1 MNRKSWVLAP
11 AAGGSAGTA
20 LEEGAVNSALGRWIE
35 ERVREEGPVPFARF
49 MEWALYHP
57 EHGYYASGRVR
68 IGDDDGDFTTAPHM
82 SGVFARCLAR
92 WVAAADRALGRPE
105 PFVLVEGGPGEGRLA
120 RDLLDALGE
129 REPGLYTRLRYAAD
143 EASPALAARREALLE
158 PHQDRCIPVPDRFTG
173 VYLSN
178 ELLDAFPVHRVR
190 RRGGRWEEA
199 LVVWDGGLTQ
209 TWGPASP
216 EAQAFLDEQGLEVPE
231 GCEAEACPRAL
242 AWLERVAGLLDR
254 GYVLTI
260 DYGDEAER
268 LYGPRRPRGTCAA
281 YRGHRMAEDLLA
293 RPGEQDLT
301 AHVNFTALRRA
312 GERLGLR
319 AAPLLG
325 QRDFLFAAGLAE
337 EVALLEAELTGMDR
351 MAAMQALAPLLLP
364 DGGMGDAFKVL
375 VQARA
380 APLDAVP
387 LDPTAALPA

>member
-1 MNRKSWVLAP
+1 MSNP
-11 AAGGSAGTA
+11 
-20 LEEGAVNSALGRWIE
+20 LERWIG

-68 IGDDDGDFTTAPHM
+68 IGEDGGDFTTAPHM
-82 SGVFARCLAR
+82 SGVFPRCLAR
-92 WVAAADRALGRPE
+92 WVAAADRALGRPD

-120 RDLLDALGE
+120 RDLLDALRE
-129 REPGLYTRLRYAAD
+129 REPGLYARLRYAAD

-158 PHQDRCIPVPDRFTG
+158 PHRDRCIPVPDRLTG

-178 ELLDAFPVHRVR
+178 ELLDALPVHRVR

-199 LVVWDGGLTQ
+199 HVAWDAGLAEA
-209 TWGPASP
+209 WGPATP
-216 EAQAFLDEQGLEVPE
+216 EALAFLDEQGLDLPE
-231 GCEAEACPRAL
+231 GCEAEVCPRAL
-242 AWLERVAGLLDR
+242 EWMERVAALLDR
-254 GYVLTI
+254 GFVVTV
-260 DYGDEAER
+260 DYGDEAGR

-281 YRGHRMAEDLLA
+281 YRGHRVSEDLLA
-293 RPGEQDLT
+293 DPGEQDLT

-319 AAPLLG
+319 AAPLLK
-325 QRDFLFAAGLAE
+325 QRDFLFAAGLME
-337 EVALLEAELTGMDR
+337 EVARLEAELPEVER

-375 VQARA
+375 VQAKA

-387 LDPTAALPA
+387 LDPAAALTP